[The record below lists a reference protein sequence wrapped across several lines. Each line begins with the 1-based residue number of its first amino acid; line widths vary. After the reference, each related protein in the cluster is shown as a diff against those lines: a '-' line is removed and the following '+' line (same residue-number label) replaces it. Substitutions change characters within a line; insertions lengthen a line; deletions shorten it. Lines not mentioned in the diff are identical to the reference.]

1 MKKKI
6 PFYVILVAIIIWIF
20 CVLPKD
26 TNIKN
31 ISKYKLDIN
40 NKDIPLIVSDTEASR
55 IAGLSGRATLV
66 KGSAMLFVF
75 DKPDT
80 YGFWMKD
87 MKFPIDIIWLD
98 ENKKVVDI
106 EKNASVDSYPEQFF
120 PPEKSLYVIET
131 NAGFS
136 DENNIEVGN
145 ILKLTKE

>member
-6 PFYVILVAIIIWIF
+6 PFYVLLVAIIVWIF

-31 ISKYKLDIN
+31 IAKYKLEVN
-40 NKDIPLIVSDTEASR
+40 GKNIPLIVSDTEASR
-55 IAGLSGRATLV
+55 VAGLSGRASLV

-75 DKPDT
+75 DEPDT

-98 ENKKVVDI
+98 ENNKIVYI
-106 EKNASVDSYPEQFF
+106 EKSVSIDSYPEQFF
-120 PPEKSLYVIET
+120 PPEKSLYVIEA

-136 DENNIEVGN
+136 DENKLEVGN
-145 ILKLTKE
+145 ILKLTKG